1 VTEMPPLALL
11 AGGLATRLRPLTE
24 KIPKSMIEVAGEPF
38 IARQL
43 RLFRSKG
50 IHRVVICAG
59 FLGEMIE
66 DFIGDGARFGLSVGY
81 SYDGDTLLGTGGALR
96 KAKPL
101 LGGTFMV
108 TYGDS
113 WLDTDYAAI
122 ADSFRNGGKVA
133 LMTVFRNED
142 AWDSSNVEFDGEAIR
157 NYDKKRRTPQMKFID
172 WGLGMIGPRAFMG
185 WENVEQ
191 FDLADL
197 YGRLVSGGELQGH
210 EVKER
215 FYEIGSL
222 QGLTETESLMRTLDL
237 SNTARGH

>member
-1 VTEMPPLALL
+1 MTEMPPLALL

-50 IHRVVICAG
+50 IDRVVICVG
-59 FLGEMIE
+59 YLGEMIE
-66 DFIGDGARFGLSVGY
+66 NFIGDGAEFGLSVGY
-81 SYDGDTLLGTGGALR
+81 SYDGDTLLGTGGALL

-101 LGGTFMV
+101 LGETFMV

-122 ADSFRNGGKVA
+122 TNNFRSSGKAA

-142 AWDSSNVEFDGEAIR
+142 AWDSSNVEFDGSVIR
-157 NYDKKRRTPQMKFID
+157 NYDKKNRTPQMKFID
-172 WGLGMIGPRAFMG
+172 WGLGLIGPDAFKG
-185 WENVEQ
+185 WESKDR

-197 YGRLVSGGELQGH
+197 YGQLVRQGQLLGY

-215 FYEIGSL
+215 FYEIGSI
-222 QGLTETESLMRTLDL
+222 QGLTELDGL
-237 SNTARGH
+237 LRA